1 MSVILTLFAA
11 GVLLL
16 AFEVIVPGAIL
27 GIIGAVLILIGVVV
41 SFSQYGMNGGLL
53 ATAAALGLTGVTL
66 YLEFV
71 LLPKS
76 RVARKLSLTDTVA
89 GTSQP
94 AVADRASVIGRQ
106 AVAITALVPT
116 GYVEIDGRRYE
127 AFARHGHVQPGERLD
142 VIDLDNFR
150 LIVSQPT
157 NLDSS
162 T

>member
-11 GVLLL
+11 GILLL

-27 GIIGAVLILIGVVV
+27 GILGTVMIIIGVAV
-41 SFSQYGMNGGLL
+41 SFNQYGTDGGLV
-53 ATAAALGLTGVTL
+53 ATAAALVLTGLAL

-76 RVARKLSLTDTVA
+76 RVAKKLSLTDTVA

-94 AVADRASVIGRQ
+94 AVAERTSVVGRQ

-116 GYVEIDGRRYE
+116 GYVELDGRRYE
-127 AFARHGHVQPGERLD
+127 AFARDGMAQTGERLE
-142 VIDLDNFR
+142 VIDVDNFR
-150 LIVSQPT
+150 LIVSKPT
-157 NLDSS
+157 KHDSQ
-162 T
+162 

>member
-11 GVLLL
+11 GILLL

-27 GIIGAVLILIGVVV
+27 GILGTVLIIVGVAV
-41 SFSQYGMNGGLL
+41 SFNQYGTDGGLV
-53 ATAAALGLTGVTL
+53 ATAAALVLTGLTL

-76 RVARKLSLTDTVA
+76 RVAKKLSLTDTVA

-94 AVADRASVIGRQ
+94 AVADRKSVVGRQ

-116 GYVEIDGRRYE
+116 GYVELDGRRYE
-127 AFARHGHVQPGERLD
+127 AFARDGMAQTGERLE
-142 VIDLDNFR
+142 VIDVDNFR
-150 LIVSQPT
+150 LIVSKPT
-157 NLDSS
+157 KHDSQ
-162 T
+162 

>member
-11 GVLLL
+11 GILLL

-27 GIIGAVLILIGVVV
+27 GILGTVLIIIGVAV
-41 SFSQYGMNGGLL
+41 SFNQYGTDGGLV
-53 ATAAALGLTGVTL
+53 ATAAALVLTGLTL

-94 AVADRASVIGRQ
+94 AVADRKSVVGRQ
-106 AVAITALVPT
+106 AVAITALVPS
-116 GYVEIDGRRYE
+116 GYVELDGRRYE
-127 AFARHGHVQPGERLD
+127 AFARDGMAQTGERLEIID
-142 VIDLDNFR
+142 VDNFR
-150 LIVSQPT
+150 LIVSKPT
-157 NLDSS
+157 KPDSQ
-162 T
+162 